1 MVVVTNVE
9 VLSVAA
15 SLAPS
20 PTVVAGLRVGA
31 GSGASGPPHAET
43 SNSTIRTVEACRM
56 CSVSQK
62 PVATTEAEGDRVY
75 GPRNTP
81 GYGPE

>member
-1 MVVVTNVE
+1 
-9 VLSVAA
+9 
-15 SLAPS
+15 
-20 PTVVAGLRVGA
+20 
-31 GSGASGPPHAET
+31 
-43 SNSTIRTVEACRM
+43 M